1 MLVCFNLQ
9 EGSYLSCNYI
19 NYEREMILDYFEQ
32 LMDEIDSF
40 DFSDGEFFY
49 ITETGR
55 MQEVLVK
62 WNYFSKIRPYLYNAK
77 RLLDVG
83 TGGGENY
90 PGLHLYPKKHMQQKD
105 TSQMWK

>member
-1 MLVCFNLQ
+1 MELFQQDKAISVQCQ
-9 EGSYLSCNYI
+9 
-19 NYEREMILDYFEQ
+19 
-32 LMDEIDSF
+32 
-40 DFSDGEFFY
+40 
-49 ITETGR
+49 
-55 MQEVLVK
+55 
-62 WNYFSKIRPYLYNAK
+62 